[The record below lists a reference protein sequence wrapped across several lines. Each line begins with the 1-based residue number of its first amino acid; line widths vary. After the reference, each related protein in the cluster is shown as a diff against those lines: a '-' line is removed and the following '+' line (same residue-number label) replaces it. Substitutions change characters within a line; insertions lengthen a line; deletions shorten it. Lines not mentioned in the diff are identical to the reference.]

1 MKRLLNNAISTG
13 LTCFSLLKLKI
24 FEVKT
29 STPLEVTV
37 KCDTKNRIMKLWDKG
52 ISIDKKIEKFT
63 VGNDRE
69 LDMFLVEYDIKASK
83 AHAKML
89 GKVGILTDEEVTS
102 LVKELEKLQQ
112 QLQKGNF
119 HIEEDFEDVHSKIEY
134 ELTQS
139 LGDTGKKIH
148 TARSRND
155 QVLVAIQLY
164 FKDNLQEISGK
175 TKSLIEILLGLAEKH
190 QEKLLP
196 GYTHLQVAMPSSFG
210 LWFSAYAEI
219 LVDDLYLLEAGLK
232 IVDQNPLGSA
242 AGYGSSFPIDREFT
256 TKELGF
262 SEMKYNVVAAQMSR
276 GKCERTVTSN
286 IASIA
291 NTLSRFA
298 MDICLYMSQN
308 FNFISFP
315 DELTTG
321 SSIMPH
327 KKNPDVFELI
337 RGKCNKLQAIANE
350 MILIT
355 NNLPSGYHRDF
366 QLIKENSIYAVEN
379 IKEILDIFI
388 HSIEQI
394 RVKDIDL
401 NDDKYRYLFTVDSI
415 NDLVMQG
422 KSFRDAYKEI
432 GEQVQNNTYKPAEI
446 KKHTHLGSKD
456 NLSLEN
462 IRKKM
467 S

>member
-1 MKRLLNNAISTG
+1 
-13 LTCFSLLKLKI
+13 
-24 FEVKT
+24 
-29 STPLEVTV
+29 
-37 KCDTKNRIMKLWDKG
+37 MKLWDKG
-52 ISIDKKIEKFT
+52 IPINKKIEKFT

-69 LDMFLVEYDIKASK
+69 LDMFIASYDITASK

-89 GKVGILTDEEVTS
+89 GSVDILTPTEVEDICR
-102 LVKELEKLQQ
+102 ELDKLQQ
-112 QLQKGNF
+112 QLNDGTFK
-119 HIEEDFEDVHSKIEY
+119 IEEEFEDVHSKIEF
-134 ELTQS
+134 ELTRV
-139 LGDTGKKIH
+139 LGETGKKIH

-155 QVLVAIQLY
+155 QVLVAMQLY
-164 FKDNLQEISGK
+164 FKDNLIEISEK
-175 TKSLIEILLGLAEKH
+175 TGTLIDVLLGLAEEHK
-190 QEKLLP
+190 EKVLP

-210 LWFSAYAEI
+210 LWFSAYAELLI
-219 LVDDLYLLEAGLK
+219 DDLYLLEAGLK

-262 SEMKYNVVAAQMSR
+262 KTLKYNVVAAQMSR
-276 GKCERTVTSN
+276 GKNERTVTSN
-286 IASIA
+286 IASLS

-298 MDICLYMSQN
+298 MDVCLYMSQN
-308 FNFISFP
+308 FDFITFP

-355 NNLPSGYHRDF
+355 NNLPSGYHRDY
-366 QLIKENSIYAVEN
+366 QLIKENSLYAVES

-388 HSIEQI
+388 YSIAL
-394 RVKDIDL
+394 VKVKQVDL
-401 NDDKYRYLFTVDSI
+401 NQEKYKYLLTVDSI

-422 KSFRDAYKEI
+422 KSFREAYKEI
-432 GEQVQNNTYKPAEI
+432 GEQVQNNTYKAANP

-456 NLSLEN
+456 NLALAE
-462 IRKKM
+462 IARKKDEL
-467 S
+467 

>member
-1 MKRLLNNAISTG
+1 
-13 LTCFSLLKLKI
+13 
-24 FEVKT
+24 
-29 STPLEVTV
+29 
-37 KCDTKNRIMKLWDKG
+37 MKLWDKG

-69 LDMFLVEYDIKASK
+69 LDLFLAEYDITASK
-83 AHAKML
+83 VHAKML
-89 GKVGILTDEEVTS
+89 GKIEILTSDEVES
-102 LVKELEKLQQ
+102 ILLELNKLQAQ
-112 QLQKGNF
+112 VTDGSF
-119 HIEEDFEDVHSKIEY
+119 VIEEDFEDVHSKIEF
-134 ELTQS
+134 ELTKT

-155 QVLVAIQLY
+155 QVLVAMQLY
-164 FKDNLQEISGK
+164 FKAN
-175 TKSLIEILLGLAEKH
+175 LIEIYSKTENLIDVLLGLAKVH
-190 QEKLLP
+190 QDKLLP

-219 LVDDLYLLEAGLK
+219 MIDDLYLLQAGLK

-262 SEMKYNVVAAQMSR
+262 KTLKYNVVAAQMSR

-286 IASIA
+286 IASLA
-291 NTLSRFA
+291 NTLSRFS

-308 FNFISFP
+308 FDFITFP

-379 IKEILDIFI
+379 IKEILDVFI
-388 HSIEQI
+388 HSISLI
-394 RVKDIDL
+394 KVKDINMQDE
-401 NDDKYRYLFTVDSI
+401 KYKYLFTVDSI
-415 NDLVMQG
+415 NDLVIEG
-422 KSFRDAYKEI
+422 KSFREAYKDI
-432 GEQVQNNTYKPAEI
+432 GGQVENGTYIPAYI
-446 KKHTHLGSKD
+446 KKHTNIGSKD
-456 NLSLEN
+456 NLALDQ
-462 IRKKM
+462 ITKKKDL
-467 S
+467 